1 MKTLLTTLLII
12 ALVISSC
19 QKEVKKTLEKGVSKE
34 LAENRYAD
42 ISNVE
47 YHLEMTVPDSVNIP
61 IKAKA
66 IVKLSKRDITTP
78 LVFDFVSDMDHVG
91 IVQANDQKVFFS
103 LENEHLVIPGN
114 YLKEGENSIEIE
126 FTMGEGALNRN
137 EKYLY
142 SLFVPDR
149 ARTAIPCF
157 DQPDIKAKVSY
168 TITMPNKW
176 TAIANGKAYLEE
188 EVGENAKR
196 VTFAQ
201 SQPLSTYLWA
211 FAVGE
216 FQKITET
223 KKGMEI
229 SVYHMEED
237 SIKINSHIQAV
248 FDQVYHSIDWLED
261 YTHIKFPFEKY
272 DLVCIPSFQFSGMEH
287 PGAIYYRQEKLFLS
301 ENPTQNE
308 LLNRAQLLAHETAHM
323 WFGDLVTMKWFSG
336 VWQKEVFANFMADK
350 IVKEQFPDL
359 NHELTFLTAH
369 FPAAFSVD
377 RTMASNPIE
386 QKLDNLAD
394 AASMYG
400 TIIYHKAPIVMN
412 QLEHL
417 MGEDLLQQ
425 GLSKYL
431 SAYSYSNA
439 SWADLMKILSN
450 LSEYDLELWSN
461 NWVNEPGRP
470 IIEFIKEDN
479 QLMIQQNPEYGDSS
493 KVWAQR
499 LTYMTVNDNQM
510 QEKEVEFLSAK
521 QKVSDELPQFILP
534 SVKATG
540 YGLFLFDPV
549 SLEYALNNIYTWQDE
564 LVKASTLVHLYE
576 NLLHGNIAVD
586 KYLQMLQKIIAQDDN
601 EQLLTLACD
610 QLNSV
615 FWRCAKPE
623 LQQSIATGLEETLLT
638 KMEEDNPSGL
648 KKMLIKT
655 WAGMV
660 TTPEGLKK
668 LRKVVI
674 HKKEMADV
682 KLSER
687 ELSTMAMSLA
697 MKDPELDD
705 AFILAMAEDVKD
717 ADVKGMMEFV
727 SPVFSKDKL
736 RLDEFVNGL
745 EKLENRKKE
754 NWVLTAM
761 GYIHH
766 PYHQEQNMKYL
777 NEALELIQTIKE
789 TGSLFFPMFWVQTSL
804 NGYSSIEALKIV
816 DYFFKDHTVYP
827 EDLKTKILQSLD
839 MVARVNRIKAEARS
853 I

>member
-1 MKTLLTTLLII
+1 MKTLFTSLLII

-19 QKEVKKTLEKGVSKE
+19 NQEEKKTLKKGVSKE
-34 LAENRYAD
+34 LAEARYND
-42 ISNVE
+42 ISNIE
-47 YHLEMTVPDSVNIP
+47 YHLEMTVPDSMDDP
-61 IKAKA
+61 IHAKA
-66 IVKLSKRDITTP
+66 NIQLIKKDITTP

-91 IVQANDQKVFFS
+91 LVKANDQKVFFS

-114 YLKEGENSIEIE
+114 YLKEGENSIEID
-126 FTMGEGALNRN
+126 FIMGEGALNRN
-137 EKYLY
+137 SKYLY

-149 ARTAIPCF
+149 ARTSIPCF
-157 DQPDIKAKVSY
+157 DQPDLKAKVSY
-168 TITMPNKW
+168 TITMPENW
-176 TAIANGKAYLEE
+176 TAITNGKPYMEE
-188 EVGENAKR
+188 GAGASSKR
-196 VTFAQ
+196 ISYSESKPF
-201 SQPLSTYLWA
+201 STYLWA

-216 FQKITET
+216 FHKTTET
-223 KKGMEI
+223 KNGMEI
-229 SVYHMEED
+229 SVFHMEED
-237 SIKINSHIQAV
+237 SIKVNQNIKAV
-248 FDQVYHSIDWLED
+248 FDQVYHSIDWLEK
-261 YTHIKFPFEKY
+261 YTHIKYPFEKY

-287 PGAIYYRQEKLFLS
+287 PGAVYYRQEKLFLS

-308 LLNRAQLLAHETAHM
+308 LLSRAQLVAHETAHM

-369 FPAAFSVD
+369 FPSAFSVD
-377 RTMASNPIE
+377 RTMAANPIQ

-431 SAYSYSNA
+431 TEYSYSNA
-439 SWADLMKILSN
+439 SWADLMKILTN

-470 IIEFIKEDN
+470 IIKFVKEDN
-479 QLMIQQNPEYGDSS
+479 QLVIQQNPEYGDSS

-499 LTYMTVNDNQM
+499 LKYIAINDNQV
-510 QEKEVEFLSAK
+510 QDVDVELLSAK

-534 SVKATG
+534 SVDATG

-549 SLEYALNNIYTWQDE
+549 SLEYALNNIYTWQDD

-586 KYLQMLQKIIAQDDN
+586 KYLHMLLKLVEYDDN
-601 EQLLTLACD
+601 EQLLTLVCN

-615 FWRCAKPE
+615 FWKCANTQ
-623 LQQSIATGLEETLLT
+623 LQQALAQELEESLLV
-638 KMEEDNPSGL
+638 KIEEERSFSL
-648 KKMLIKT
+648 KKMFIKT
-655 WAGMV
+655 WANLV
-660 TTPEGLKK
+660 TTSDGLKK
-668 LRKVVI
+668 LRQVVVR
-674 HKKEMADV
+674 KKEMAGV

-687 ELSTMAMSLA
+687 DLSSMAMTLA
-697 MKDPELDD
+697 MKDQELDD
-705 AFILAMAEDVKD
+705 AFILAMADEYKD
-717 ADVKGMMEFV
+717 ADVKGMLEFV
-727 SPVFSKDKL
+727 SPVFSKDDLK
-736 RLDEFVNGL
+736 LDEFVAGL

-754 NWVLTAM
+754 NWVLTAL

-766 PYHQEQNMKYL
+766 PYHKEKNMKYL
-777 NEALELIQTIKE
+777 NSALELTQTIKE
-789 TGSLFFPMFWVQTSL
+789 TGSLFFPMFWVQTTL
-804 NGYSSIEALKIV
+804 NGYSSVEALKIA

-827 EDLKTKILQSLD
+827 EDLKAKILQSLD
-839 MVARVNRIKAEARS
+839 MVARVNRIKAE
-853 I
+853 